1 MIQIKIFCFIESD
14 STYFVLSQLGIK
26 LLLLMQQAPSH
37 CYTPVFPMSYFS
49 NIIRVSLVQTCLI
62 HPKNHSAHLIENG
75 VWPRTT
81 APISQYA
88 KVGEYYGKKG
98 ENVACQVVSM
108 HLNRVFIL

>member
-14 STYFVLSQLGIK
+14 STYFVLSQFGIK

-49 NIIRVSLVQTCLI
+49 NIIHVSLVQTCLI
-62 HPKNHSAHLIENG
+62 HPKNRSAHLIENE

-88 KVGEYYGKKG
+88 KVRELW
-98 ENVACQVVSM
+98 Q
-108 HLNRVFIL
+108 NRRKRSISGCFNASQ